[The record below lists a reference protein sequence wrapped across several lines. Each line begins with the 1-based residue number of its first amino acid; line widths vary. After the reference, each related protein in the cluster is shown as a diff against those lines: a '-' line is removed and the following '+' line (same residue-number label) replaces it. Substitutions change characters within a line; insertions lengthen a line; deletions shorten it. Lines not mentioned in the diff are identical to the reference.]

1 MAGARKRRVRG
12 RFYSVL
18 DAVKGML
25 ADTEP
30 RVRECERRRTE
41 RIERREVVRD
51 LDHGHDGHDRRPDSN
66 SRSIRRFSEH
76 VFNMTERKLSR
87 LCRLPAATAALSL
100 QSGAKANDALSRVC
114 RVLRPPSAG
123 NFAAEKF

>member
-25 ADTEP
+25 ADVEP
-30 RVRECERRRTE
+30 RVRKCERRRTE

-51 LDHGHDGHDRRPDSN
+51 LDHGHDGHDQRPSSN
-66 SRSIRRFSEH
+66 SRSIRRSSDATKLGGGRAAPYRVH
-76 VFNMTERKLSR
+76 VVAEGADEEVNAQLI
-87 LCRLPAATAALSL
+87 AADSL
-100 QSGAKANDALSRVC
+100 I
-114 RVLRPPSAG
+114 
-123 NFAAEKF
+123 